1 LTIEQTVHP
10 SGGLGDMAAAL
21 PECPVADLAPQLRR
35 CCRSGVLQ
43 DQQSGRRS
51 ADLYGDGSRLA
62 DGEMHEGVWP
72 WATMSRSS
80 VLIRSAAMLHNSPV
94 FA

>member
-1 LTIEQTVHP
+1 
-10 SGGLGDMAAAL
+10 L
-21 PECPVADLAPQLRR
+21 PECPVADLATGHSAVLPIR
-35 CCRSGVLQ
+35 CLQ
-43 DQQSGRRS
+43 DQQSGRRL

-80 VLIRSAAMLHNSPV
+80 VLIRSAAMLRKSQM

>member
-1 LTIEQTVHP
+1 
-10 SGGLGDMAAAL
+10 MAAAL

-51 ADLYGDGSRLA
+51 VDLYGDGSRLA
-62 DGEMHEGVWP
+62 NGEMHEGVWP
-72 WATMSRSS
+72 WAKMSRSS
-80 VLIRSAAMLHNSPV
+80 VLIQSTAMLHNSQYLAKNHGKPIPT
-94 FA
+94 AIT